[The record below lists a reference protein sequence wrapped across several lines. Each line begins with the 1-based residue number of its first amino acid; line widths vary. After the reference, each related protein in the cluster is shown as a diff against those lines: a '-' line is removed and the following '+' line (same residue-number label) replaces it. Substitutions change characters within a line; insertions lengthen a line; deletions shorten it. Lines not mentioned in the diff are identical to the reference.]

1 MKKRI
6 ATYSIIW
13 AICLA
18 IFNVIAFV
26 TPNEI
31 NGVSKFT
38 GSFWIGYVFITVAFI
53 GQLTCSLVA
62 LKQKTLRKL
71 FYKISL
77 ILLSYSGLIAM
88 LVVGGIAMA
97 IRSIPEWRGIIV
109 CFIILAINVI
119 SVIKANTAADVV
131 VDVDEK
137 VKKQTAFMKNL
148 TAEAQ
153 IIMNSAPSDKLKA
166 EAKRV
171 YEAIRYANP
180 TSSVALAEINL
191 QIERELSAFSDAVSD
206 GDATLARAI
215 ANTLVSLIEKRNAEC
230 KLTKNA

>member
-6 ATYSIIW
+6 AAYSIIW

-18 IFNVIAFV
+18 IFNVITFV

-53 GQLTCSLVA
+53 GQLACSLVA

-88 LVVGGIAMA
+88 LVTGGIAMA
-97 IRSIPEWRGIIV
+97 ISSIPEWSGIIGCV
-109 CFIILAINVI
+109 IILAFNAIV
-119 SVIKANTAADVV
+119 VIKANTAADMVA
-131 VDVDEK
+131 DLDEK
-137 VKKQTAFMKNL
+137 VRKQTAFMKNL
-148 TAEAQ
+148 TADAESL
-153 IIMNSAPSDKLKA
+153 MLSAGSDKLKA

-206 GDATLARAI
+206 GDATLARASASRSSSGFASPREASTSA
-215 ANTLVSLIEKRNAEC
+215 ANL
-230 KLTKNA
+230 